1 MVINILAIGDVG
13 NILATLRKFTK
24 TKIHII
30 NSPKDDAGLFTYD
43 DSYELFENYKVQD
56 QVKKIN
62 EIKNNFDFC
71 ITMGV
76 GERIAYLADL
86 NYISLYVG
94 RDIDAPRFIKNPT
107 EEYFT
112 EPIHTLN
119 FLERRFYRRVFD
131 SAIAH
136 IGGRWLLP
144 DLKKYSKNYIRL
156 DRVIIDPTL
165 FNDTIKPI
173 NKKKEKFTFFCP
185 QRLGLGKGTDI
196 LWEAIK
202 YCKTDFDIIQVDWRG
217 VSQDQDKKTSLKLR
231 ESRPKQVKLIPMI
244 KRNEITKYYA
254 WADAVIGNLRM
265 GYFENIELEAIFCK
279 KPVISYVDKSIQ
291 YILENK
297 QLESQFLPTSNEP
310 KEIAKVIDKVVES
323 KEFRDDLLKRERE
336 FVLEIANAEKI
347 AQWWDSLFEQ
357 MVTKHKSIHRNSSK
371 SALKFNQMLFLI
383 GNRLYAK
390 KIFKPKGR
398 H

>member
-43 DSYELFENYKVQD
+43 ASYELFENYKVQD

-71 ITMGV
+71 ITMGA

-119 FLERRFYRRVFD
+119 FLERRFYRRAFD

-173 NKKKEKFTFFCP
+173 DKKKEKFTFFCP

-279 KPVISYVDKSIQ
+279 KPVISYVNKSIQ

-310 KEIAKVIDKVVES
+310 KEIAKVIDRVVES
-323 KEFRDDLLKRERE
+323 KEFRDNLLKKERE

>member
-71 ITMGV
+71 ITMGA

-119 FLERRFYRRVFD
+119 FLERRFYRRAFD

-173 NKKKEKFTFFCP
+173 DKKKEKFTFFCP

-265 GYFENIELEAIFCK
+265 GFFENIALEAIFCK
-279 KPVISYVDKSIQ
+279 EPVISYVNKSIQ

-310 KEIAKVIDKVVES
+310 KEIAKVIDRVVES
-323 KEFRDDLLKRERE
+323 KEFRDNLLKKERE

>member
-71 ITMGV
+71 ITMGA

-119 FLERRFYRRVFD
+119 FLERRFYRRAFD

-173 NKKKEKFTFFCP
+173 DKKKEKFTFFCP

-279 KPVISYVDKSIQ
+279 KPVISYVNKSIQ

-310 KEIAKVIDKVVES
+310 KEIAKVIDRVVES
-323 KEFRDDLLKRERE
+323 KQFRDDLLKRERE

-347 AQWWDSLFEQ
+347 AKWWDSLFEQ
-357 MVTKHKSIHRNSSK
+357 MATKHKSIHKNSSK
-371 SALKFNQMLFLI
+371 FALKFNLILFLI
-383 GNRLYAK
+383 GNRLYTK
-390 KIFKPKGR
+390 KIFKPKKR

>member
-71 ITMGV
+71 ITMGA

-119 FLERRFYRRVFD
+119 FLERRFYRRAFD

-173 NKKKEKFTFFCP
+173 DKKKEKFTFFCP

-310 KEIAKVIDKVVES
+310 KEIAKVIDRVVES
-323 KEFRDDLLKRERE
+323 KEFRDNLLKKERE

>member
-1 MVINILAIGDVG
+1 
-13 NILATLRKFTK
+13 
-24 TKIHII
+24 
-30 NSPKDDAGLFTYD
+30 
-43 DSYELFENYKVQD
+43 
-56 QVKKIN
+56 
-62 EIKNNFDFC
+62 
-71 ITMGV
+71 
-76 GERIAYLADL
+76 
-86 NYISLYVG
+86 
-94 RDIDAPRFIKNPT
+94 
-107 EEYFT
+107 
-112 EPIHTLN
+112 
-119 FLERRFYRRVFD
+119 
-131 SAIAH
+131 
-136 IGGRWLLP
+136 
-144 DLKKYSKNYIRL
+144 
-156 DRVIIDPTL
+156 
-165 FNDTIKPI
+165 
-173 NKKKEKFTFFCP
+173 
-185 QRLGLGKGTDI
+185 
-196 LWEAIK
+196 
-202 YCKTDFDIIQVDWRG
+202 
-217 VSQDQDKKTSLKLR
+217 
-231 ESRPKQVKLIPMI
+231 MI

-310 KEIAKVIDKVVES
+310 KEIAKVIDRVVES
-323 KEFRDDLLKRERE
+323 KEFRDNLLKKERE

-371 SALKFNQMLFLI
+371 FALKFNLMLFLI

>member
-71 ITMGV
+71 ITMGA

-165 FNDTIKPI
+165 FNDATKPI
-173 NKKKEKFTFFCP
+173 DKKKEKFTFFCP

-297 QLESQFLPTSNEP
+297 QLESQFLPTTNEP
-310 KEIAKVIDKVVES
+310 KESAKVIDKIVES
-323 KEFRDDLLKRERE
+323 KEFRDNLLKKERE
-336 FVLEIANAEKI
+336 FVLEITNAEKI
-347 AQWWDSLFEQ
+347 SQWWDSLFEQ

-371 SALKFNQMLFLI
+371 FALKFNLILFLI
-383 GNRLYAK
+383 GNRLYTK
-390 KIFKPKGR
+390 KIFKPKKR

>member
-43 DSYELFENYKVQD
+43 ASYELFENYKVQD

-71 ITMGV
+71 ITMGA

-119 FLERRFYRRVFD
+119 FLERRFYRRAFD

-265 GYFENIELEAIFCK
+265 GYFENIELEAIFSK
-279 KPVISYVDKSIQ
+279 KPVISYVNKSIQ

>member
-71 ITMGV
+71 ITMGA

-173 NKKKEKFTFFCP
+173 DKKKEKFTFFCP

-279 KPVISYVDKSIQ
+279 KPVISYVNKSIQ

-310 KEIAKVIDKVVES
+310 KEIAKVIDRVVES
-323 KEFRDDLLKRERE
+323 KEFRDNLLKKERE

-347 AQWWDSLFEQ
+347 AKWWDSLFEQ
-357 MVTKHKSIHRNSSK
+357 MATKHKSIHKNSSK
-371 SALKFNQMLFLI
+371 FALKFNLILFLI
-383 GNRLYAK
+383 GNRLYTK
-390 KIFKPKGR
+390 KIFKPKKR